1 MKKTYIALAVLAMAA
16 LAGCQ
21 ENEFSNDTY
30 IPEEGE
36 VLIRVSNSDK
46 TTKSADLRS
55 ERKGATIS
63 LGAADNGTEYVL
75 EETITRLDD
84 VIYAPATKGTPAYTE
99 NFSDLYGSFN
109 AAVYKGTD
117 IYEADGVFE
126 EVDKTKLIYKRKYP
140 NDIWDGKG
148 TPNLYFFLR
157 TPADYIDANTKGEN
171 EESTIEYNPA
181 NGQITF
187 DYTSPTSDDGN
198 DAAVMKDMLFTS
210 RPLKTA
216 DEFNKYFTKADKG
229 LPVLFHHALTGVK
242 FAIAAD
248 VKDEVTITKVEFTGL
263 ATGGTCVITP
273 RQEEETGYKDN
284 TTGDY
289 SSDDVSIWDP
299 NDLDYTEGAT
309 FSQSFSGVVDYSSA
323 GTGVAHFGNSFYLA
337 GNKNNLNDANASL
350 TFWFIPQPMT
360 DNVRLKIYY
369 KVGTGSEQDWTVDF
383 GQTIKD
389 RTTAWN
395 AGELHTYTLRVD
407 DVNVMIKDFVT
418 IEGPVEVDVE
428 GATAGE
434 KLDSYEGSIK
444 NAVEIK
450 NTGNTDVYIRA
461 ALIGQWI
468 DEESGDP
475 VFGYTDFTSG
485 EFKSVASWY
494 QDQFVVIPP
503 ATTPARVQGSFT
515 GLPGTKWELHDD
527 DGFYY
532 YTEPVAPGKI
542 IGTAPTGATN
552 ASDYLG
558 NPLFTQYKVGKAP
571 ASAVAGQV
579 KQIYFQLEIATQA
592 ISAMKTDG
600 SHYSM
605 EAAWARANTPDP
617 QEP

>member
-21 ENEFSNDTY
+21 ETEFSNDTY

-109 AAVYKGTD
+109 AAVYKGSD

-216 DEFNKYFTKADKG
+216 DEFNNYFTKADKG

-248 VKDEVTITKVEFTGL
+248 IKDEVTITKVEFTGL

-309 FSQSFSGVVDYSSA
+309 FSQEFSGVVSYESA
-323 GTGVAHFGNSFYLA
+323 GTGVAHFGDSFYLA
-337 GNKNNLNDANASL
+337 GNKNNLNDANASE

-383 GQTIKD
+383 GKTIKD

-407 DVNVMIKDFVT
+407 DVNLKIEDTVT
-418 IEGPVEVDVE
+418 NTVKSDV
-428 GATAGE
+428 AIT
-434 KLDSYEGSIK
+434 
-444 NAVEIK
+444 
-450 NTGNTDVYIRA
+450 NTGNTTAFIRA
-461 ALIGQWI
+461 AIVGQWL
-468 DEESGDP
+468 DHKNRP
-475 VFGYTDFTSG
+475 VFGFTDLLYNYYA
-485 EFKSVASWY
+485 VDSWY
-494 QDQFVVIPP
+494 QDQFVNTE
-503 ATTPARVQGSFT
+503 AGTHGTFT
-515 GLPGTKWELHDD
+515 GLAGYKGANNPLNKWYLCD

-532 YTEPVAPGKI
+532 YSEPVDPGKI
-542 IGTAPTGATN
+542 IGTAPSGATN

-558 NPLFTQYKVGKAP
+558 NPLFTKYEIGTAP
-571 ASAVAGQV
+571 SVTISGV
-579 KQIYFQLEIATQA
+579 NTNIHFSLEIATQA
-592 ISAMKTDG
+592 VTAKKLDG
-600 SHYSM
+600 STYTTWQ
-605 EAAWARANTPDP
+605 EAWKNATGSAPVVK
-617 QEP
+617 Q